1 MSDRCEFSDLPTET
15 CAHCSGATEPRYGDQ
30 ALAGL
35 AGSPD
40 LRKGRQVS
48 RELDAGRL
56 FAPADVTMPGWGQP
70 CTKCGAMA
78 GESYLCP
85 RCVEQFEV
93 DCANAPM
100 VLDQLEVTVTR
111 LDRVYRP
118 APPPD
123 AESSEPMPF
132 SVVASAAR
140 DELRWALVT
149 GAQAVLV
156 RLGKQWEGDDSPT
169 AVADWLGRNSAS
181 VALHPEGDQIAHQ
194 VQAAMRKAL
203 RAIDTMPERVLAG
216 PCPTCGSRLMA
227 FKGSPSVWCD
237 TCAERHQVAELHE
250 AMVTKVSNAEG
261 SVNALHE
268 MLCAMGKWV
277 PLGTVKRWSSEGRLP
292 MVGATDA
299 GSRKHR
305 LGDLLVL
312 VDARRLD
319 KASEEVRT

>member
-1 MSDRCEFSDLPTET
+1 MSNRCEYSDLPAET
-15 CAHCSGATEPRYGDQ
+15 CAHCTGATEPRYGDQ

-40 LRKGRQVS
+40 LRKGRQVG
-48 RELDAGRL
+48 RELDVGRL

-78 GESYLCP
+78 GDSYLCP

-100 VLDQLEVTVTR
+100 ILDQLDVTVTR
-111 LDRVYRP
+111 LDCVYRP

-123 AESSEPMPF
+123 AEASEPMPY
-132 SVVASAAR
+132 SVVASAAS
-140 DELRWALVT
+140 DELRGALVT

-169 AVADWLGRNSAS
+169 AVAEWLGRNSAS
-181 VALHPEGDQIAHQ
+181 VALHPKGDVIADQ

-216 PCPTCGSRLMA
+216 PCPTCESRLMA
-227 FKGSPSVWCD
+227 FKGAPKVFCD
-237 TCAERHQVAELHE
+237 TCAKLHTVAELRSGMMARFDGE
-250 AMVTKVSNAEG
+250 LYTISGLVTIA
-261 SVNALHE
+261 HT
-268 MLCAMGKWV
+268 MGYAVRKKAIEDMARRGRIT
-277 PLGTVKRWSSEGRLP
+277 PSGTSSDGWHTYN
-292 MVGATDA
+292 ATD
-299 GSRKHR
+299 
-305 LGDLLVL
+305 LLTVL
-312 VDARRLD
+312 
-319 KASEEVRT
+319 EERSTS

>member
-1 MSDRCEFSDLPTET
+1 MSDRCEYSDLPTET
-15 CAHCSGATEPRYGDQ
+15 CAHCTGATEPRYGDQ

-40 LRKGRQVS
+40 LRKGRPVG
-48 RELDAGRL
+48 RELDSGRL

-70 CTKCGAMA
+70 CAKCGAMA
-78 GESYLCP
+78 GDAFICP
-85 RCVEQFEV
+85 RCVEQLEV

-100 VLDQLEVTVTR
+100 LLDQLEVTVTR

-123 AESSEPMPF
+123 AEASEPMPY
-132 SVVASAAR
+132 SVAASAAR

-156 RLGKQWEGDDSPT
+156 RLGKQWVGDDSPA

-227 FKGSPSVWCD
+227 FRGSPTVWCD
-237 TCAERHQVAELHE
+237 TCAKRHQVADVRAGMMARFEGELYTISGL
-250 AMVTKVSNAEG
+250 VTIARTMGYTVRKKVVEDMARRGRIAPSG
-261 SVNALHE
+261 V
-268 MLCAMGKWV
+268 
-277 PLGTVKRWSSEGRLP
+277 SSDGWRTYQ
-292 MVGATDA
+292 ATD
-299 GSRKHR
+299 
-305 LGDLLVL
+305 LLTVL
-312 VDARRLD
+312 
-319 KASEEVRT
+319 EERETS